1 MSGAQ
6 PPQTR
11 NGVYTEVD
19 IVRHIVKDLIESYNE
34 DKHKKKTFM
43 PIGVNAPPRS
53 QSQLAEDEEQ
63 QESMFKQKKTVF
75 KLYMRIWITC
85 VRQIRNMCEKHE
97 GKPVELRH
105 IGVFFKPSD
114 SNNFA
119 FVPNEDLLYDAKIR
133 VGTENEENFKKVPS
147 YVRIIKPLNTIL
159 DY

>member
-1 MSGAQ
+1 
-6 PPQTR
+6 
-11 NGVYTEVD
+11 
-19 IVRHIVKDLIESYNE
+19 
-34 DKHKKKTFM
+34 
-43 PIGVNAPPRS
+43 
-53 QSQLAEDEEQ
+53 
-63 QESMFKQKKTVF
+63 
-75 KLYMRIWITC
+75 
-85 VRQIRNMCEKHE
+85 MCEKHE